1 MKESKHTQGPWEAYD
16 GGGTWQVCQPIEGTM
31 RICTVTNSEN
41 DADNA
46 QLIAAAPEL
55 LEACKILNK
64 WAENNHLIG
73 TKDEPPGIAEAQ
85 AAIAKAEGR
94 THGPR

>member
-41 DADNA
+41 DAANA
-46 QLIAAAPEL
+46 QIIAAAPEL
-55 LEACKILNK
+55 LEACKMALPR
-64 WAENNHLIG
+64 LSVM
-73 TKDEPPGIAEAQ
+73 EAGDAKLTVKIIK
-85 AAIAKAEGR
+85 AAIAKAEG
-94 THGPR
+94 GN